1 MNYAYL
7 LGVSV
12 LAGASAASAQ
22 QVGGWTADTIVV
34 TGVRESY
41 AEPQAATATRTA
53 TPIEQVPQSIQVLTR
68 SLIDEQQL
76 QTLTDALVN
85 VSAAYRVS
93 KAVEVE
99 LQVRNLGDR
108 YYEYVWYDGAQT
120 LHAPGDGRAL
130 YAAVTLDF

>member
-1 MNYAYL
+1 MNYAFL
-7 LGVSV
+7 LGVSA

-22 QVGGWTADTIVV
+22 DVGGWTADTIVV

-76 QTLTDALVN
+76 KTLTDALVN
-85 VSAAYRVS
+85 VSGVERQRQRTDVEQRKDHHRPGAEEK
-93 KAVEVE
+93 KAK
-99 LQVRNLGDR
+99 
-108 YYEYVWYDGAQT
+108 
-120 LHAPGDGRAL
+120 
-130 YAAVTLDF
+130 